1 MKTALLF
8 GATGLTG
15 RYVYH
20 YLLKELQYSRI
31 RVFTRSP
38 FLLNNPKVENI
49 VIDFDDPSSYK
60 NQIAGDVLFC
70 CLGTT
75 RRKAG
80 SRENFRKVDFE
91 YVARIAEVAEKTG
104 VKKFLVISS
113 VGADSESKNYY
124 LRVKGEMEN
133 FLIHTAI
140 PQVVILRPSLLLG
153 RREEFRFG
161 EEIGKQ
167 IYSFLKFLF
176 VGPLRRYRGIHAK
189 TVARAMVRL
198 ADVDTIGRQIIQSD
212 QIAVLGRAAR

>member
-15 RYVYH
+15 RYVYQ
-20 YLLKELQYSRI
+20 YLLRKEQYTTI

-38 FLLNNPKVENI
+38 FLVDEPKVENI
-49 VIDFDDPSSYK
+49 LVDFEKLSLYE
-60 NQIAGDVLFC
+60 NQFAGDVIFY

-80 SRENFRKVDFE
+80 SKENFRKVDYE
-91 YVARIAEVAEKTG
+91 YVAKIAEIAERVG

-113 VGADSESKNYY
+113 LGADAKSKNYY
-124 LRVKGEMEN
+124 LHVKGEMEN
-133 FLIHTAI
+133 FLINSTI

-153 RREEFRFG
+153 RREEFRLG
-161 EEIGKQ
+161 EELVKQ

-176 VGPLRRYRGIHAK
+176 IGPLKRYRGIHAK

-198 ADVDTIGRQIIQSD
+198 ADIDTIGRQIIPSD
-212 QIAVLGRAAR
+212 QIAVLGRAVR

>member
-15 RYVYH
+15 RYVYQ
-20 YLLKELQYSRI
+20 YLLKEEQYSTI

-38 FLLNNPKVENI
+38 FSLNDPKVENI
-49 VIDFDDPSSYK
+49 VIDFEKLSSYE
-60 NQIAGDVLFC
+60 NQIAGDILFC

-80 SRENFRKVDFE
+80 SKENFRKVDFE
-91 YVARIAEVAEKTG
+91 YVAAIAEVAEKAG

-113 VGADSESKNYY
+113 VGADAESKNYY

-153 RREEFRFG
+153 KREEFRFG
-161 EEIGKQ
+161 EEMGKQ

-198 ADVDTIGRQIIQSD
+198 ADVDTIGRQIIPSD

>member
-15 RYVYH
+15 RYVYQ
-20 YLLKELQYSRI
+20 YLLKEEQYSKI

-38 FLLNNPKVENI
+38 FVDDNPKIENI
-49 VIDFDDPSSYK
+49 VVDFEKPASFE
-60 NQIAGDVLFC
+60 NQIKGDIIFC

-80 SRENFRKVDFE
+80 SKENFRKVDFE
-91 YVARIAEVAEKTG
+91 YVARIAEMAEKSG

-113 VGADSESKNYY
+113 VGADAGSKNYY

-133 FLIHTAI
+133 FLINTAI
-140 PQVVILRPSLLLG
+140 PQIVILRPSLLLG

-161 EEIGKQ
+161 EELEKQ

-176 VGPLRRYRGIHAK
+176 IGPLRRYRGIHAK

-198 ADVDTIGRQIIQSD
+198 AEIDTIGRQIIQSD
-212 QIAVLGRAAR
+212 QIAILGRATR

>member
-15 RYVYH
+15 RYVYQ
-20 YLLKELQYSRI
+20 YLLKEENYSTIRI
-31 RVFTRSP
+31 FTRSP
-38 FLLNNPKVENI
+38 FLHDEPRVENI
-49 VIDFDDPSSYK
+49 VIDFEKLSSYESYMK
-60 NQIAGDVLFC
+60 GDVLFC

-80 SRENFRKVDFE
+80 SRENFRKVDYD
-91 YVARIAEVAEKTG
+91 YVTRIAEIAEKAG

-113 VGADSESKNYY
+113 IGADAESKNYY
-124 LRVKGEMEN
+124 LRVKGEKEN
-133 FLIHTAI
+133 FLIHTTI

-161 EEIGKQ
+161 EEVGKQ
-167 IYSFLKFLF
+167 IYSLLKFLLI
-176 VGPLRRYRGIHAK
+176 GPLRKYRGIHAK

-198 ADVDTIGRQIIQSD
+198 ANVDTIGRQIVQSD
-212 QIAVLGRAAR
+212 QIAILGRVAR